1 VNWPR
6 RLLVALAAAAVL
18 LALPVGVNAESLGG
32 DGGTVQ
38 VGPNS
43 EGSTVTQG
51 SAGYNSSGIGAT
63 AQSQTGA
70 APVGGGA
77 YDGPGYVYRP
87 VPYQAIPVSVPATIS
102 QQGVISNPTSPAS
115 TPACPSGQTG
125 YYVYDQS
132 GNSLGLVCVPNPT
145 DNLPPPT
152 KPEIALAEQAS
163 SQQPWP
169 ELVMG
174 VNPTVG
180 LTGLPSWFWLTGA
193 NPRMLDATAT
203 AGPLTVTVHA
213 ALAGVTWEFG
223 DGLGYDSSDLGRP
236 YPQPSDVQHIYQ
248 SDTYGQPL
256 GLQVRAVLRYEVT
269 YRVNGGPWQQLGVK
283 TTSFT
288 QQYSVYQLQPEAI
301 PAA

>member
-1 VNWPR
+1 MR
-6 RLLVALAAAAVL
+6 KLLRLLVAVALLAAL
-18 LALPVGVNAESLGG
+18 LPVTAHAEVDDPNNKNTVN
-32 DGGTVQ
+32 
-38 VGPNS
+38 VGPVSNGPVVS
-43 EGSTVTQG
+43 QG
-51 SAGYNSSGIGAT
+51 SAGYDPNGITATTSSHPSESGT
-63 AQSQTGA
+63 TPTG
-70 APVGGGA
+70 PT
-77 YDGPGYVYRP
+77 YIYHP
-87 VPYQAIPVSVPATIS
+87 VPNNAIPAPGPIQNNNGTLSNAGQGIPIS
-102 QQGVISNPTSPAS
+102 
-115 TPACPSGQTG
+115 ACPAGQTG
-125 YYVYDQS
+125 YYVYDS
-132 GNSLGLVCVPNPT
+132 NGNSLGLICVPNPSG
-145 DNLPPPT
+145 NLPPPT
-152 KPEIALAEQAS
+152 NPEIALAEQAS

-169 ELVMG
+169 VLVMG

-180 LTGLPSWFWLTGA
+180 LTGLASWFWLTGA
-193 NPRMLDATAT
+193 NPRMPDATAT

-288 QQYSVYQLQPEAI
+288 QQYSIYQLQPEAI

>member
-1 VNWPR
+1 MRKLLRP
-6 RLLVALAAAAVL
+6 LVAVALLAAL
-18 LALPVGVNAESLGG
+18 LPVTAHAEVDDPNNKNTVN
-32 DGGTVQ
+32 
-38 VGPNS
+38 VGPVSNGPVVS
-43 EGSTVTQG
+43 KG
-51 SAGYNSSGIGAT
+51 SAGYDPNGITATTSSHPS
-63 AQSQTGA
+63 QSGTTPTG
-70 APVGGGA
+70 PT
-77 YDGPGYVYRP
+77 YIYRP
-87 VPYQAIPVSVPATIS
+87 VPYQAIPVSVPVTIS

-132 GNSLGLVCVPNPT
+132 GNSLGLVCVLNPT

-152 KPEIALAEQAS
+152 NPEIALAEQAS

-169 ELVMG
+169 VLVMG
-174 VNPTVG
+174 VNPAVG

-193 NPRMLDATAT
+193 NPRMPDATAT

-248 SDTYGQPL
+248 SDTFGRPL